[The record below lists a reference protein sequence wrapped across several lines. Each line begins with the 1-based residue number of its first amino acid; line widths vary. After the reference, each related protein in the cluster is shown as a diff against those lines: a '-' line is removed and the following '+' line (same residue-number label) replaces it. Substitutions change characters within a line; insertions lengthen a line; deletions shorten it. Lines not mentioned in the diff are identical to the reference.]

1 MNKMW
6 DGRFDNATNQD
17 ADDFNSSIHIDNRLV
32 NYDIDGSIAH
42 VEMLGRENIIDKN
55 DADVIKETLIEIKED
70 ISSGKQSIDYSAED
84 IHMFVE
90 QVLTNRI
97 GDVGKKL
104 HTGRSR
110 NDQVAVDTRMYS
122 KDNLNKV
129 GKLIENLLSTLVK
142 IAEKHINTS
151 MPGYTH
157 MQRAQPVTLA
167 HHIMAYFEVFE
178 RDLGRVNDAFK
189 RVDIC
194 PLGSAALAGSTYP
207 IDRTYTATKLGFS
220 KASNNSMDGV
230 ASRDYISE
238 ILSCNSIIMCNLSR
252 FCEEIIMWNT
262 SEFSFITLNDDFA
275 TGSSIMPQK
284 KNPDIAELIRGKT
297 GRMYGNLMNNLT
309 MMKSLPLTYN
319 KDMQEDK
326 VALFDSMDNT
336 IKCLDLFEQMLHSVN
351 FNVENMLKACKE
363 GFMDA
368 TDAADYLVKKGMPFR
383 EAHHVIGRLV
393 KYCIDNSTTLQ
404 DISLDVYKD
413 HSDKFEDDIY
423 SQIDIIKI
431 IEARDIKG
439 ACAPNRVKQEINDA
453 KARLNNIASKK
464 I

>member
-1 MNKMW
+1 
-6 DGRFDNATNQD
+6 
-17 ADDFNSSIHIDNRLV
+17 
-32 NYDIDGSIAH
+32 
-42 VEMLGRENIIDKN
+42 
-55 DADVIKETLIEIKED
+55 
-70 ISSGKQSIDYSAED
+70 
-84 IHMFVE
+84 
-90 QVLTNRI
+90 
-97 GDVGKKL
+97 
-104 HTGRSR
+104 
-110 NDQVAVDTRMYS
+110 
-122 KDNLNKV
+122 
-129 GKLIENLLSTLVK
+129 
-142 IAEKHINTS
+142 
-151 MPGYTH
+151 
-157 MQRAQPVTLA
+157 
-167 HHIMAYFEVFE
+167 
-178 RDLGRVNDAFK
+178 
-189 RVDIC
+189 
-194 PLGSAALAGSTYP
+194 
-207 IDRTYTATKLGFS
+207 
-220 KASNNSMDGV
+220 
-230 ASRDYISE
+230 
-238 ILSCNSIIMCNLSR
+238 
-252 FCEEIIMWNT
+252 MWNT